1 MIVKTEKGVDVRTQN
16 RWNKILRQNAPFLP
30 PEKPKGR
37 EKKSCTMLGLDFGTI
52 LSISM
57 TYHPWIVWHTWKYY
71 SISKASSNI
80 NGILTF
86 WECGVWPLTMTW
98 TFLDESFLFP
108 TRPNTRHKMRLASFD
123 RRRSGRTYVRTDGRT
138 YGRADKPSYRDA
150 KTHLKSMY
158 LMGNERWWRRG
169 RKRWICSDK
178 ENGEEGK
185 SSFKRGGQRA
195 TRRSKDKNN

>member
-98 TFLDESFLFP
+98 TFLDEYSLFQEIKNVLGPLVLRLDNVVLNYDHIWISLSLISFNSLLFSFL
-108 TRPNTRHKMRLASFD
+108 
-123 RRRSGRTYVRTDGRT
+123 
-138 YGRADKPSYRDA
+138 
-150 KTHLKSMY
+150 KTAA
-158 LMGNERWWRRG
+158 
-169 RKRWICSDK
+169 
-178 ENGEEGK
+178 GEWQQ
-185 SSFKRGGQRA
+185 SS
-195 TRRSKDKNN
+195 